1 MPRVTPAH
9 EQAVRT
15 RIIES
20 ALRVF
25 AEKGYHGATI
35 ADVVRDSG
43 LSVGAIYTY
52 YRGKDELF
60 LATCDLSSGQGLGEL
75 GTRLAHGRSA
85 AEKLAIAMGF
95 FLDALGG
102 KAHEPDMAS
111 ALVMQWSRAEAEPA
125 IRASLTRRRDQIATV
140 GELLLSEA
148 IANGELPGWIDAPA
162 LSGALVLFLDGLLL
176 WRIELGDAYRRDLA
190 ERRAVALLRPLLA
203 STSAA
208 QAPALDLPPAR
219 PWSVLGSSGS
229 REPARVPV
237 RH

>member
-1 MPRVTPAH
+1 M
-9 EQAVRT
+9 
-15 RIIES
+15 
-20 ALRVF
+20 
-25 AEKGYHGATI
+25 
-35 ADVVRDSG
+35 VRDSG

-60 LATCDLSSGQGLGEL
+60 LATCDLSSGRLGSL
-75 GTRLAHGRSA
+75 GRVWRRGVPA

-95 FLDALGG
+95 FLDGLGG
-102 KAHEPDMAS
+102 QGTRAGHGLGAGHE
-111 ALVMQWSRAEAEPA
+111 WSRAEAEPA

-162 LSGALVLFLDGLLL
+162 LSGALVSFLDGLLL

-208 QAPALDLPPAR
+208 QAPALDPRPPR